1 MSRQY
6 SAQDVIGLPRM
17 KAPAAL
23 GLGEALLAAAE
34 QHGAPKSAQRALARL
49 VDAQK
54 ALGAVLVDESPQR
67 VSNPEAVKT
76 DRAVDNAWAALHL
89 WLSGWSRLEVGAENA
104 SATAALN
111 AIFPDGLAFT
121 QRTFA
126 EEWGESEVR
135 LQRIARDWQDLLG
148 SLGGAPFLK
157 TLRAAHRAY
166 GEALN
171 ITAASAA
178 TPAPPQRRAALDEF
192 LGALRG
198 YVLKVAAHAE
208 GEDDTAQA
216 HVAQLLLPLSQAV
229 GTQAETPRVEGV
241 PTPAPADPTR

>member
-34 QHGAPKSAQRALARL
+34 QHGAPKSAQRALERL

-54 ALGAVLVDESPQR
+54 TLSAVLVDDSPQR

-89 WLSGWSRLEVGAENA
+89 WLSGWARLEVGTENTE
-104 SATAALN
+104 ATGALT

-121 QRTFA
+121 QRPYA
-126 EEWGESEVR
+126 EAWGESEVR
-135 LQRIARDWQDLLG
+135 LQRITRDWQDLLG
-148 SLGGAPFLK
+148 SLGGAAFLK
-157 TLRAAHRAY
+157 SLRAAHRAY
-166 GEALN
+166 GEALK
-171 ITAASAA
+171 ITAVADAP
-178 TPAPPQRRAALDEF
+178 PAPPQRRAALDEF
-192 LGALRG
+192 LAALRG

-208 GEDDTAQA
+208 GEDETVQA
-216 HVAQLLLPLSQAV
+216 HVAQLLLPLSRAR
-229 GTQAETPRVEGV
+229 GTEAETPREEKV
-241 PTPAPADPTR
+241 PTPA